1 MKGEENFMSNILQF
15 VPKLKCQSSY
25 RWDEIKR
32 ILEIHEI
39 YSFDEIINIL
49 KDIVLYWDDDKQ
61 NQQRRQCIW
70 ILILLAD
77 AKEQKNTSEILSLM
91 REWGIDEAIFYE
103 MIDTVKTYKTLE
115 IYQSSVEAWDQNLK
129 AELENNKKDLDRSI
143 QNLIEL
149 G

>member
-1 MKGEENFMSNILQF
+1 MSNILQF

-25 RWDEIKR
+25 RWDEIKT
-32 ILEIHEI
+32 ILENHES
-39 YSFDEIINIL
+39 YSFDEIINKL

-70 ILILLAD
+70 VLILLAD
-77 AKEQKNTSEILSLM
+77 ARGRKNASPILSLM

-115 IYQSSVEAWDQNLK
+115 IYQSSVETWDQNLK

-143 QNLIEL
+143 KNLIEL